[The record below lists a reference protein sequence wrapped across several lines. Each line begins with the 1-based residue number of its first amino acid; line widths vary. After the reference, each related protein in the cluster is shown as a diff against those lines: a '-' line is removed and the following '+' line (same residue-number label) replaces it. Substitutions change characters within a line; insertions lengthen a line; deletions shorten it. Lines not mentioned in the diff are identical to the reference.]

1 MQMEYKTSRKLTQ
14 ETIEYAAEMDP
25 MERNGFID
33 LISDQYH
40 IAKLHTVNIL
50 NERLK
55 NLVICSPNLLKN
67 LGIKLAME
75 LIKEKP
81 LSEQRLFQAII
92 VQALEDVM
100 NISSFKKEAY
110 WKEDAY
116 KWFYSNSE
124 DFQDVCWAA
133 DMDPELIR
141 GEFFK
146 LIKLKKIKFSKMQTH
161 WLNYRELYRLYR
173 EADSKEERREIKK
186 RIDQENLKRNE

>member
-1 MQMEYKTSRKLTQ
+1 M
-14 ETIEYAAEMDP
+14 
-25 MERNGFID
+25 
-33 LISDQYH
+33 
-40 IAKLHTVNIL
+40 
-50 NERLK
+50 
-55 NLVICSPNLLKN
+55 
-67 LGIKLAME
+67 GIKLAME

-81 LSEQRLFQAII
+81 ISEQRLFQAII

-100 NISSFKKEAY
+100 NISSFKKETY

-186 RIDQENLKRNE
+186 RIDKENLKRNE

>member
-1 MQMEYKTSRKLTQ
+1 
-14 ETIEYAAEMDP
+14 
-25 MERNGFID
+25 
-33 LISDQYH
+33 
-40 IAKLHTVNIL
+40 
-50 NERLK
+50 
-55 NLVICSPNLLKN
+55 
-67 LGIKLAME
+67 
-75 LIKEKP
+75 
-81 LSEQRLFQAII
+81 
-92 VQALEDVM
+92 M
-100 NISSFKKEAY
+100 NISSFKKESY

-146 LIKLKKIKFSKMQTH
+146 LIKLKKIQFSKMQTH

>member
-1 MQMEYKTSRKLTQ
+1 
-14 ETIEYAAEMDP
+14 
-25 MERNGFID
+25 
-33 LISDQYH
+33 
-40 IAKLHTVNIL
+40 
-50 NERLK
+50 
-55 NLVICSPNLLKN
+55 LLKN

-75 LIKEKP
+75 LIKEKT
-81 LSEQRLFQAII
+81 LSEQRLFQAIL

-100 NISSFKKEAY
+100 TFSSFKKEAY

-116 KWFYSNSE
+116 KWFYSNSV

-146 LIKLKKIKFSKMQTH
+146 LIKNKKVNFSKIQTY

-173 EADSKEERREIKK
+173 EAGSKEERREIKK
-186 RIDQENLKRNE
+186 RIDKESLKKID